1 MTFRVVRPR
10 LALANAPPGCKTFR
24 MPTTIHPTAIIS
36 PDAELGENV
45 TVGPFAVIE
54 GVVRLGPDCV
64 VGPHVHLIGE
74 LTAGRGNRFHAGCV
88 IGDAPQHL
96 AYKGEPTRTVIGDH
110 NTFREGFTVH
120 RAMPI
125 HHRTTAIGHRNL
137 FMVNSH
143 VAHDCLVGSDCVF
156 ANGAVIGGHVEVGD
170 RAFLSGNTAVHQL
183 CRVGR
188 LAMVGGTSCISQ
200 DLPPF
205 WICQGRINELHGVNV
220 VGLRRAGVP
229 QDEIAAIRQAYNLLN
244 RSRMM
249 IPEAVAEM
257 ESRYPTV
264 APIQEL
270 IRFIRGTK
278 RGIITGHQDDR
289 TSNPDV

>member
-1 MTFRVVRPR
+1 
-10 LALANAPPGCKTFR
+10 
-24 MPTTIHPTAIIS
+24 MPAHVHPTAVVS
-36 PDAELGENV
+36 PDASLADGCV
-45 TVGPFAVIE
+45 VGPFAVLDGRVTLGA
-54 GVVRLGPDCV
+54 GVV
-64 VGPHVHLIGE
+64 VGPHCHLLGE
-74 LTAGRGNRFHAGCV
+74 LTVGAGCRFHAGCV

-96 AYKGEPTRTVIGDH
+96 GYKDEPTGTVVGERSV
-110 NTFREGFTVH
+110 FREHVTVH
-120 RAMPI
+120 RAMPV
-125 HHRTTAIGHRNL
+125 HQRTTVIGHRNL

-143 VAHDCLVGSDCVF
+143 VAHDCIVGSDCVF

-264 APIQEL
+264 GPIQEL